1 MFLRQ
6 TSQIYLATVN
16 NLKKQMVLTYDLF
29 VVKSESEL
37 SDQLFPERW
46 FDLVLVLRC
55 NNTLLWDRLQA
66 RGYKG
71 KKLEEN
77 LQAEIFQ
84 TILDE
89 AKESYRLTKKMSK
102 RVEFFIYISTRPT
115 GHFLDQVVREE
126 LVVELPSEKE
136 EDLESNA
143 GRVRDWI
150 VQWREDRNSVR
161 PTKRKAT
168 GDLEN

>member
-1 MFLRQ
+1 MWSIMFLRQ

-89 AKESYRLTKKMSK
+89 AKESYRLTKKMSIK
-102 RVEFFIYISTRPT
+102 GRNFYLYLHSTNWT
-115 GHFLDQVVREE
+115 FSG
-126 LVVELPSEKE
+126 PSCQGG
-136 EDLESNA
+136 A
-143 GRVRDWI
+143 GGGVA
-150 VQWREDRNSVR
+150 Q
-161 PTKRKAT
+161 
-168 GDLEN
+168 